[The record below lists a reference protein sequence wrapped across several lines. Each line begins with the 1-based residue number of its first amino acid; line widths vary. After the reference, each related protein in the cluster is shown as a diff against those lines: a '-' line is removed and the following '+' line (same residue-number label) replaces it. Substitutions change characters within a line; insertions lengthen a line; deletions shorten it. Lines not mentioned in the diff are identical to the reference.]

1 MLIPDVRYA
10 LRLWRA
16 HPFLT
21 AAVIASLALGM
32 GANTAVFSVLNALVL
47 RSAPVRDPGTIVAI
61 YSTSVTNPGLHGT
74 SFQNY
79 EELRRALPFD
89 IAAVAPLEIG
99 LSAGSGQPEQV
110 SAELVSDNYFQ
121 LLGVAATRGRVFT
134 ASEAE
139 RAAASPVVVIS
150 DGLWRRR
157 FGGRADVVGRPV
169 SLNARPFTVLGVAPV
184 GFASLDVMRT
194 VDVWIPSAMHE
205 DVLTG
210 VQRFYFRQRS
220 GGMFDI
226 VGRAAPTVTARQ
238 VVSELQ
244 TQAARLA
251 RTFPADNT
259 GLSFAVRPL
268 REARMK
274 PAQRETWV
282 RAAALIA
289 AVVGLV
295 LSIACANVANLLLA
309 RSAARRR
316 EMSVRVAIGASR
328 RRLIVQLLVES
339 SMLSSAGAAIG
350 LLVAYGS
357 LRLVSALQP
366 SFLPVSF
373 VPRLDLTALA
383 FTSSLVLVTSLVFG
397 LVPALHTLRDDVIAG
412 LKAGQAAP
420 RSVSRPDFSRAVL
433 IAQSTL
439 ATVTLVLA
447 ALFLRSLSR
456 AQAIDP
462 GFDASRLAL
471 VTFDLGMLR
480 YDNTQGPD
488 FVRRVNEGV
497 AAIPGVLASAVSS
510 QVVLEGPGLQSKIR
524 VAGREAAEA
533 LSVEAQAVGLDYFQT
548 LGIPLVEG
556 RTFRLSD
563 ADDSE
568 LGWAIV
574 NRTLASQLWP
584 DRQVIGQRFEVL
596 GIPERYMVIGTVA
609 DSKYESL
616 GEDPRPFFYIFY
628 NQSPGLKRLT
638 LFVRTAGDPRASLPA
653 IEKKIHAADPSL
665 PLVNA
670 RTMSEVLT
678 GSMSAPR
685 TGSALLVVFGA
696 IALILAVVGTYGI
709 TAFLVRQRQREIGIR
724 LALGARRANLL
735 LSVMRWTLV
744 PALAGIGCGVA
755 AVLLGGRFIATLL
768 IGVAPGDP
776 LSFAVATGLFA
787 VAAAAASLLPAFGAS
802 RLEPARVLRRD

>member
-1 MLIPDVRYA
+1 MLIHDARYA

-16 HPFLT
+16 HPLLT
-21 AAVIASLALGM
+21 AAAVASLALGM

-61 YSTSVTNPGLHGT
+61 YSTSTANPGLHGT

-89 IAAVAPLEIG
+89 VAAVAPFEVG
-99 LSAGSGQPEQV
+99 LAAGGGQPEQV
-110 SAELVSDNYFQ
+110 SAELVSENYFQ
-121 LLGVAATRGRVFT
+121 LLGVAAARGRVFG

-139 RAAASPVVVIS
+139 RAAAGPVVVIS

-157 FGGRADVVGRPV
+157 FGGRPDVVGRPV
-169 SLNARPFTVLGVAPV
+169 SLNARPFTVLGVAPA
-184 GFASLDVMRT
+184 GFVSLDVMRT
-194 VDVWIPSAMHE
+194 VDVWIPSALHE

-210 VQRFYFRQRS
+210 VQGFYFRQRS
-220 GGMFDI
+220 GGMFDV
-226 VGRAAPTVTARQ
+226 VGRVAPPLTSRHVLSA
-238 VVSELQ
+238 LQ
-244 TQAARLA
+244 AQAVRLA
-251 RTFPADNT
+251 RTFPADDT
-259 GLSFAVRPL
+259 GLSFTVRPL

-282 RAAALIA
+282 RAGTLIA

-350 LLVAYGS
+350 LLVAAGS
-357 LRLVSALQP
+357 LRLLSALRP

-373 VPRLDLTALA
+373 VPGLDLTALA
-383 FTSSLVLVTSLVFG
+383 FTGSLVLLTSLAFG
-397 LVPALHTLRDDVIAG
+397 LVPALHTLRDDVVAG
-412 LKAGQAAP
+412 LKGGQGAP
-420 RSVSRPDFSRAVL
+420 RRVSRPDFSRAVL

-447 ALFLRSLSR
+447 ALFLRSLAR

-497 AAIPGVLASAVSS
+497 AAIPGVLASSVSS
-510 QVVLEGPGLQSKIR
+510 QVVLEGPGLQGKIR

-533 LSVEAQAVGLDYFQT
+533 LSVEGQAVGLDYFQA

-563 ADDSE
+563 ADSSE
-568 LGWAIV
+568 FGWAVV
-574 NRTLASQLWP
+574 NRTMASRVWP
-584 DRQVIGQRFEVL
+584 HRQAIGQRFEVL
-596 GIPERYMVIGTVA
+596 GITEPYVVIGTVA

-638 LFVRTAGDPRASLPA
+638 LFVRTAGDPRDSLPA
-653 IEKKIHAADPSL
+653 IERQIHAADPSL

-678 GSMSAPR
+678 GAMWAPR
-685 TGSALLVVFGA
+685 AGSALLAVFGA

-724 LALGARRANLL
+724 LALGATRTNVL
-735 LSVMRWTLV
+735 LSVMRWTLF
-744 PALAGIGCGVA
+744 PALGGIACGIVA
-755 AVLLGGRFIATLL
+755 VWISGRLIATLL
-768 IGVAPGDP
+768 IGVAPRDP
-776 LSFAVATGLFA
+776 LSFAVATGLFS
-787 VAAAAASLLPAFGAS
+787 VAAAVASLLPAVGAA